1 MPLNENGKSERIKNK
16 KICTKCHKN
25 LKGGKIKNSN
35 SKIHSIKIKIFS
47 NLGNSRIYPASNGK
61 IKTNK
66 TEIKYLDRIVPR
78 YFDFST
84 V

>member
-1 MPLNENGKSERIKNK
+1 MRTARVNVLKIKRYVRNV
-16 KICTKCHKN
+16 IKN